1 MSHLT
6 QNETHRNQQCLAV
19 RNIAKDHQVFARSSL
34 VEDITIERASEDH
47 LRHLAATD
55 TLTGLANYRTLS
67 ETIESEIKRSDRTGR
82 AFAVLILDLNG
93 MKRINESHGPLEG
106 DRALC
111 RLAELFHFSCRSID
125 TVARYRGDEFA
136 IILPETSAK
145 EADAVGRRIC
155 ERLSKDREKPSLS
168 VSIGIAVYPD
178 DCTTMDA
185 FLKRIRM

>member
-1 MSHLT
+1 MSNLT
-6 QNETHRNQQCLAV
+6 QHETHRNPQSLAV
-19 RNIAKDHQVFARSSL
+19 RSIAKEHPVFARSSL

-47 LRHLAATD
+47 LRHLAAD

-67 ETIESEIKRSDRTGR
+67 ETLESEIKRSDRTGR

-93 MKRINESHGPLEG
+93 MKQINESHGRLEG

-111 RLAELFHFSCRSID
+111 RLAELFHRSCRSID

-136 IILPETSAK
+136 IILPETGAK

-155 ERLSKDREKPSLS
+155 ERLSKDREKPLLS
-168 VSIGIAVYPD
+168 VSVGIAVYPD

-185 FLKRIRM
+185 FLTRIRM